1 MEAVSLEPSRRTALR
16 PWLLI
21 FLSAPLLTAAVAL
34 LAYRWRA
41 QTQDSARLTEHFI
54 QRQNQVLAH
63 DALRVGKA
71 LSDRL
76 GQAARDARLVAALPG
91 DRATLTRYFHSLQT
105 GRTPGSAYPI
115 YNRLAVLTDTGLWTS
130 LHTKKEEATPTF
142 KDCTAMKLCDQTA
155 LEAARAI
162 PVGKAL
168 VGRGLR
174 WYTPQTE
181 TQPERLENGTLS
193 VVYRGPNAVYLLGVS
208 FKSLT
213 EILRLPTFPYQDR
226 TDLLASYENGNYI
239 YLLDRQTNLLAHPKT
254 WHMMGLDPNTGEPM
268 PPMRMDADAGAR
280 PLNFG
285 AYQDGRLRPYFDR
298 LFTRSFKGPDVDVF
312 QAANLSGMLRVV
324 SVVAVSLDPKI
335 FEQKNPF
342 GYVGVG
348 CALEHFQEPEE
359 RLVPYY

>member
-1 MEAVSLEPSRRTALR
+1 MESVSLEPARRTALR

-21 FLSAPLLTAAVAL
+21 LLTAPVLTVAIGL
-34 LAYRWRA
+34 VIYRWQA
-41 QTQDSARLTEHFI
+41 QTQNSARLTEHFI
-54 QRQNQVLAH
+54 QKQNQVLAH
-63 DALRVGKA
+63 DALRVAKA

-76 GQAARDARLVAALPG
+76 TQAARDARLVAAIPG
-91 DRATLTRYFHSLQT
+91 NEASWGRFFDSLLS
-105 GRTPGSAYPI
+105 GRGSAYPI
-115 YNRLAVLTDTGLWTS
+115 YNRLVVWADGGHWTS
-130 LHTKKEEATPTF
+130 FQTGKLDPIPSLKECTPTRF
-142 KDCTAMKLCDQTA
+142 CDRAA
-155 LEAARAI
+155 LEAARVL

-181 TQPERLENGTLS
+181 MHPERLENGTLS
-193 VVYRGPNAVYLLGVS
+193 VVYRGPQAVYLLGIS
-208 FKSLT
+208 FKTLL

-226 TDLLASYENGNYI
+226 SDLLASYENGNYI

-254 WHMMGLDPNTGEPM
+254 WHMMGLDPQTGEPM
-268 PPMRMDADAGAR
+268 APMRMDSDAGQR

-324 SVVAVSLDPKI
+324 SVVAVSLDAKI
-335 FEQKNPF
+335 FEQKGPF

-348 CALEHFQEPEE
+348 CALDHFQEPEE

>member
-1 MEAVSLEPSRRTALR
+1 MEAVSLEPARRTALR

-21 FLSAPLLTAAVAL
+21 LLSAPLLTVGVAL

-41 QTQDSARLTEHFI
+41 QTQDSVRLTEHFI

-63 DALRVGKA
+63 DAIRVGKA

-76 GQAARDARLVAALPG
+76 TQAARDARLIAALPG
-91 DRATLTRYFHSLQT
+91 DRATLARVFESLQT
-105 GRTPGSAYPI
+105 GRGSAYPI
-115 YNRLAVLTDTGLWTS
+115 YNRLVVLTDAGGWTS
-130 LHTKKEEATPTF
+130 FQTGKGEATPTF
-142 KDCTAMKLCDQTA
+142 KDCTPTRFCDRTA
-155 LEAARAI
+155 LEAARGI

-181 TQPERLENGTLS
+181 TNPERLEAGTLS
-193 VVYRGPNAVYLLGVS
+193 VVYRGPQAVYLLGVS
-208 FKSLT
+208 FKSLL

-254 WHMMGLDPNTGEPM
+254 WHMMGLDPSTGEPM
-268 PPMRMDADAGAR
+268 APMRTDAEAGQR

-298 LFTRSFKGPDVDVF
+298 LFTRSFKEPDVDVF
-312 QAANLSGMLRVV
+312 EAANLSGMLRVV
-324 SVVAVSLDPKI
+324 SVVAVSLDSKI
-335 FEQKNPF
+335 FEQKGPF